1 MYKYSL
7 FYIIIAIFT
16 CILRAVNHRVQE
28 ASSSNLDTRTKTENR
43 KVFGLFLCLK
53 ENTEINVIPTG
64 FLILQKS
71 GGIKRCDKQLPGL

>member
-28 ASSSNLDTRTKTENR
+28 ASSSNLDTRTKLKNR
-43 KVFGLFLCLK
+43 NIFSH
-53 ENTEINVIPTG
+53 IY
-64 FLILQKS
+64 ILAELLAK
-71 GGIKRCDKQLPGL
+71 I